1 MAYQSDT
8 VKLSLEQGF
17 LQGDTVQDS
26 AEYIIRAQGN
36 RAYTFGLGE
45 VVAPNCTYFAA
56 GNYDLTKEQLNKKLK
71 ALGKV
76 TLGN

>member
-8 VKLSLEQGF
+8 VKLSH
-17 LQGDTVQDS
+17 
-26 AEYIIRAQGN
+26 IIRVQGV
-36 RAYTFGLGE
+36 AYTYALGD

>member
-1 MAYQSDT
+1 MSDSKT
-8 VKLSLEQGF
+8 
-17 LQGDTVQDS
+17 
-26 AEYIIRAQGN
+26 YIIRVQGV
-36 RAYTFGLGE
+36 AYTYALGE

>member
-1 MAYQSDT
+1 MSDSGKT
-8 VKLSLEQGF
+8 YVLRVQG
-17 LQGDTVQDS
+17 V
-26 AEYIIRAQGN
+26 
-36 RAYTFGLGE
+36 AYTYALGE

>member
-1 MAYQSDT
+1 M
-8 VKLSLEQGF
+8 
-17 LQGDTVQDS
+17 QDS
-26 AEYIIRAQGN
+26 KTYILRVQGV
-36 RAYTFGLGE
+36 AYTYALGE

-56 GNYDLTKEQLNKKLK
+56 GNYDLTKEQLTAKLK

>member
-8 VKLSLEQGF
+8 VKLSH
-17 LQGDTVQDS
+17 
-26 AEYIIRAQGN
+26 IIRVQGV
-36 RAYTFGLGE
+36 AYTYALGE